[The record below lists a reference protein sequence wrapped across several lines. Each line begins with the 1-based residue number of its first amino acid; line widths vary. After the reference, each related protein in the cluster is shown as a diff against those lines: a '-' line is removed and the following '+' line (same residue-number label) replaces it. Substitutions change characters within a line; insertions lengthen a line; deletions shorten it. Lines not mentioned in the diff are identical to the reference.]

1 MEMPNYSNEDPNK
14 RSKPAAKFT
23 ESGPKEE
30 SLKFLERIEG
40 MAKEILK
47 GKDYEKVVTGKE
59 KEIEDIM
66 QETIAEN
73 KDIWSV
79 SMPEVDQT
87 MVGEAEKIRALD
99 LVRQIFEKLDERK
112 N

>member
-1 MEMPNYSNEDPNK
+1 MKFMEMPNYSNEDPNK

-47 GKDYEKVVTGKE
+47 GKDYEK
-59 KEIEDIM
+59 
-66 QETIAEN
+66 
-73 KDIWSV
+73 
-79 SMPEVDQT
+79 
-87 MVGEAEKIRALD
+87 
-99 LVRQIFEKLDERK
+99 
-112 N
+112 